1 MKDVLVEI
9 WNNQKTINF
18 EEYGT
23 DPTYTTNYMYD
34 LYLLDPIKS
43 RLNYVYISKHNFQNL
58 DGYHIFAEYTSGA
71 FYQIERLLLRPGA

>member
-1 MKDVLVEI
+1 
-9 WNNQKTINF
+9 
-18 EEYGT
+18 
-23 DPTYTTNYMYD
+23 MYD

-58 DGYHIFAEYTSGA
+58 DGYHLFAEYTSDA